1 MKRFLFIIAAAMLA
15 LSACSGNTA
24 NNMDPAGQTASNGST
39 TGQTTTGGNRTGT
52 AANGTD
58 KSDDNNDGK
67 IDRNGDSGRTAD
79 DSLMGDVGNAVDD
92 AANGIG
98 NAAKDVVDGAEDMV
112 GDMTGASGTS
122 RGYNNN
128 N

>member
-1 MKRFLFIIAAAMLA
+1 MKRFLFIIVAAMLA

-24 NNMDPAGQTASNGST
+24 NNTDPTGQTASNGSA
-39 TGQTTTGGNRTGT
+39 TGQTTNSGRT
-52 AANGTD
+52 NNTD
-58 KSDDNNDGK
+58 RPDDNNDGK

-92 AANGIG
+92 AANGVG
-98 NAAKDVVDGAEDMV
+98 NAAKDVIDGAEDMV
-112 GDMTGASGTS
+112 GDVTGASGTS